1 MVDSGRL
8 LEGKSAFITGA
19 GRGIGRAIAES
30 FAAQGC
36 AIAAAARTRTEVE
49 SVATQIRDAG
59 GKAIA
64 LACDVTDPDQVQRAV
79 NETHDSFGA
88 IDLLVNNAGVA
99 IFKPFHELSA
109 DDWQQT
115 MDVNLNGAFHCTQA
129 VLPGMMHRRSGRII
143 NISSVAGVKPI
154 AKQSAYCA
162 SKHALNAMSKVL
174 AMELR
179 EHGIAVHAV
188 CPGGVTTRL
197 ADEAMPERAKD
208 DWMTPEDIAHAC
220 LFLASQSSRATT
232 DEVIVRRFGSV
243 PIGG

>member
-1 MVDSGRL
+1 MPVAEPL
-8 LEGKSAFITGA
+8 LKDKTAFITGA
-19 GRGIGRAIAES
+19 GRGIGRAIAEA
-30 FAAQGC
+30 FADQGC
-36 AIAAAARTRTEVE
+36 SIAAAARTRSEVDA
-49 SVATQIRDAG
+49 VATAIRENG
-59 GKAIA
+59 GQAVA
-64 LACDVTDPDQVQRAV
+64 LACDVTNPGQVQAAV
-79 NETHDSFGA
+79 SETHDSFGA
-88 IDLLVNNAGVA
+88 VDILVNNAGVA
-99 IFKPFHELSA
+99 IFKPFSELTA
-109 DDWQQT
+109 DEWQQT
-115 MDVNLNGAFHCTQA
+115 LDVNLNGAFHCTQA

-179 EHGIAVHAV
+179 EYNIAVHAI
-188 CPGGVTTRL
+188 CPGGVTTKL
-197 ADEAMPERAKD
+197 ADDAMPERDKS

-232 DEVIVRRFGSV
+232 DEVVVRRFQSV

>member
-1 MVDSGRL
+1 MAGSGRL
-8 LEGKSAFITGA
+8 LDGKAALITGA
-19 GRGIGRAIAES
+19 GRGIGRAIAEA

-49 SVATQIRDAG
+49 AVATSIRDAG

-64 LACDVTDPDQVQRAV
+64 LACDVTDPEQVQNAV
-79 NETHDSFGA
+79 GEAHDSFGA
-88 IDLLVNNAGVA
+88 IDILVNNAGVA
-99 IFKPFHELSA
+99 LFKPFHELNA
-109 DDWQQT
+109 DEWQRT

-154 AKQSAYCA
+154 NKQSAYCA
-162 SKHALNAMSKVL
+162 SKHALNAMSQVL

-179 EHGIAVHAV
+179 EYGIAVHAV
-188 CPGGVTTRL
+188 CPGGVTTQL
-197 ADEAMPERAKD
+197 AEEAMPEREKS

-220 LFLASQSSRATT
+220 LFLASQSARATT
-232 DEVIVRRFGSV
+232 DEIIVRRFASV

>member
-1 MVDSGRL
+1 MADSGRL
-8 LEGKSAFITGA
+8 LEGQTAFITGA
-19 GRGIGRAIAES
+19 GRGIGRAVAEA

-36 AIAAAARTRTEVE
+36 AIAVAARTRTEVE
-49 SVATQIRDAG
+49 TVASNIRNRG
-59 GKAIA
+59 GKAVAIN
-64 LACDVTDPDQVQRAV
+64 CDVTNPEQVQQSI
-79 NETHDSFGA
+79 NEAHDALGA
-88 IDLLVNNAGVA
+88 INILVNNAGVA
-99 IFKPFHELSA
+99 IFKPFHQLSS
-109 DDWQQT
+109 DEWQQT
-115 MDVNLNGAFHCTQA
+115 MDVNLNGAFYCTQA
-129 VLPGMMHRRSGRII
+129 VLPGMMQRRSGRII

-154 AKQSAYCA
+154 DQQSAYCA

-179 EHGIAVHAV
+179 EFGIAVHAV

-197 ADEAMPERAKD
+197 ADEAMPERDKE

-220 LFLASQSSRATT
+220 LFLASQSARATT

>member
-1 MVDSGRL
+1 MTDAGRL
-8 LEGKSAFITGA
+8 LDGKAAFIAGA
-19 GRGIGRAIAES
+19 GRGIGRAIAEA

-36 AIAAAARTRTEVE
+36 AIALAARTRSEVDA
-49 SVATQIRDAG
+49 VATSIREAG

-64 LACDVTDPDQVQRAV
+64 LACDVVDPEQVQCAV
-79 NETHDSFGA
+79 SEAHDSFGA
-88 IDLLVNNAGVA
+88 IDILVNNAGVA
-99 IFKPFHELSA
+99 LFKPFHMLSW
-109 DDWQQT
+109 DEWHKTIDI
-115 MDVNLNGAFHCTQA
+115 NLNGAFHCTQA
-129 VLPGMMHRRSGRII
+129 VLPGMMHRRAGRII

-154 AKQSAYCA
+154 NKQSAYCA

-179 EHGIAVHAV
+179 EFGIAVHAV
-188 CPGGVTTRL
+188 CPGGVTTQL
-197 ADEAMPERAKD
+197 AEEAMPERDKS

-232 DEVIVRRFGSV
+232 DEVIVRRFHSV